1 MITAIA
7 AWALILL
14 VCLAWRV
21 LATSDVRA
29 RLWQLVCGTKRQR
42 GKLRVLDAEVPD
54 GSRSKIQEAMSSVV
68 KDSDDYGGIGLAVSK
83 KGS

>member
-14 VCLAWRV
+14 VCLAWRA

-42 GKLRVLDAEVPD
+42 GKLRVLDA
-54 GSRSKIQEAMSSVV
+54 GSLTAQDQKFRRR
-68 KDSDDYGGIGLAVSK
+68 
-83 KGS
+83 